1 MLQCP
6 SIRVRHIS
14 LHRKLLYTRVKLHLA
29 TSSGFEVLPTN
40 GNCLKSSG
48 LLLQHS
54 HATGTA
60 VPNAVLAAA
69 PRFSAH
75 LTLQQMDTRDALAY
89 ASSSA

>member
-1 MLQCP
+1 MFLNKSKAQSFVQEAP
-6 SIRVRHIS
+6 
-14 LHRKLLYTRVKLHLA
+14 YTRVKLHLA
-29 TSSGFEVLPTN
+29 TSFGLKVVLPTN
-40 GNCLKSSG
+40 GNCLKRSG

-54 HATGTA
+54 HATARA
-60 VPNAVLAAA
+60 VPSAVLAAA